1 MLYGARLLAYL
12 IWLSRS
18 FKAMRL
24 IFRLSLLGFLISAS
38 GAFAT
43 EFRIYSA
50 AGMKVPLIE
59 LSQLFN
65 KNQNA
70 NRIWINFDTAGAAEK
85 KFFED
90 AQSACVITTEVR
102 INGAIKSGKLV
113 KNEQIPLVDTLA
125 GMASSSAKKPSIKNA
140 QDLANT
146 LLAAQS
152 IAFSDPARGATVGRH
167 FEEII
172 KKLDIEKPVLQKAIL
187 ASDGVKTM
195 KLVMEKKVEL
205 GITQISEVIQ
215 ADQNTLVGPF
225 PPEFELATRYSLY
238 CKDLNDKNLAPFI
251 ALLKSSYGSKVFD
264 YYGLR
269 AVP

>member
-1 MLYGARLLAYL
+1 
-12 IWLSRS
+12 
-18 FKAMRL
+18 MRL
-24 IFRLSLLGFLISAS
+24 IFRLSLLGLLISAS
-38 GAFAT
+38 GASAA

-70 NRIWINFDTAGAAEK
+70 NQIWVNFDTAGAAEK

-90 AQSACVITTEVR
+90 PQSTCMITTQVR
-102 INGAIKSGKLV
+102 IDSAVKSGKLT

-125 GMASSSAKKPSIKNA
+125 GLASSSANKPSIKNA

-172 KKLDIEKPVLQKAIL
+172 KKLGIEKPVLQKAIL
-187 ASDGVKTM
+187 ASDGVETM

-205 GITQISEVIQ
+205 GVTQMSEVIQ
-215 ADQNTLVGPF
+215 ADRSTLVGPF

-238 CKDLNDKNLAPFI
+238 CKNRNNEGLVSFI
-251 ALLKSSYGSKVFD
+251 GLLKSSYGAKVFD